1 MQMEEECESTEDAIT
16 YMAGFDEQLTA
27 FEAKT
32 KVKDRIHMIKM
43 INYSFKCIPFF
54 FLHLLQPQ
62 AITRGVCR
70 TRGATRLK
78 VCFEFKCGSW
88 HKHGEPTCNQCRC
101 SEVKTM
107 R

>member
-32 KVKDRIHMIKM
+32 KVKDCIHMIKM

-54 FLHLLQPQ
+54 FFFLTPPSTSSNHTRRVQNPWCYSSESVFGIQVWQLAQ
-62 AITRGVCR
+62 A
-70 TRGATRLK
+70 RGAHLQS
-78 VCFEFKCGSW
+78 V
-88 HKHGEPTCNQCRC
+88 Q
-101 SEVKTM
+101 M
-107 R
+107 Q